1 MEMAT
6 DITQVRLLEQ
16 ELKRSE
22 EKYRTLFNSDPN
34 PIFVLH
40 LETLEIKDA
49 NERAQKF
56 YGFDRDE
63 ILGKNFLELA
73 ESQERDRLKKVPW
86 EREGAVYKV
95 RQHTK
100 DAESIMVNIRYSS
113 LKDIGQDTVIVTTS
127 DVTERVKS
135 EEQLIQAS
143 KMATLGEMSAGVAH
157 ELNQPLSVIKTS
169 ASYLAKKIERKE
181 QVSPDI
187 LRELADEMDSQVD
200 RASLIINHLRQ
211 FGRKTDIRKVSVQL
225 NDCISGTFTVLGR
238 QLEVHGIKVELDLDE
253 DLPPIK
259 GDRNRLEQVFLNL
272 IMNARDAMDERQE
285 RAGEEVEKVLR
296 ISSKTAGDQVVVKV
310 ADTGLGMSDA
320 VKEKIFEPFY
330 TTKPVG
336 KGTGLGLSISFGIVR
351 DYDGVI
357 EVQSVE
363 GQGTTFTISFPAAAE
378 ESQEPMEV
386 VSG

>member
-1 MEMAT
+1 
-6 DITQVRLLEQ
+6 
-16 ELKRSE
+16 
-22 EKYRTLFNSDPN
+22 
-34 PIFVLH
+34 
-40 LETLEIKDA
+40 
-49 NERAQKF
+49 
-56 YGFDRDE
+56 
-63 ILGKNFLELA
+63 
-73 ESQERDRLKKVPW
+73 
-86 EREGAVYKV
+86 
-95 RQHTK
+95 
-100 DAESIMVNIRYSS
+100 
-113 LKDIGQDTVIVTTS
+113 
-127 DVTERVKS
+127 
-135 EEQLIQAS
+135 
-143 KMATLGEMSAGVAH
+143 MATLGEMSAGVAH